1 MGREDYKVGLLFACP
16 TFEVFMS
23 KLKIYID
30 ESGDFG
36 FTEKSSELYV
46 VSFVFHDTSKS
57 LKTKIDFLNKKL
69 KSLNYNGMIH
79 TAELIANRKEYAKME
94 LEDRKSLFLAL
105 FYFALKCDIKTKS
118 IIVNKK
124 YLNNKSQLRNNIKQK
139 IYTMLDNDK
148 EYFSK
153 FDSIIIYYDNGQERL
168 MNILKKCF
176 SIFNIKIIKDFNH
189 VEERLFQVAD
199 MLCVLEKITNL
210 QKNKVK
216 FNNQEKYFFKSL
228 ELLNKIKDINKKN
241 LP

>member
-1 MGREDYKVGLLFACP
+1 M
-16 TFEVFMS
+16 
-23 KLKIYID
+23 
-30 ESGDFG
+30 
-36 FTEKSSELYV
+36 LYHY
-46 VSFVFHDTSKS
+46 S
-57 LKTKIDFLNKKL
+57 
-69 KSLNYNGMIH
+69 GMIH

-105 FYFALKCDIKTKS
+105 FYFGLKCDIKTKS

-139 IYTMLDNDK
+139 IYNMLDNDK

-168 MNILKKCF
+168 MNILKECF